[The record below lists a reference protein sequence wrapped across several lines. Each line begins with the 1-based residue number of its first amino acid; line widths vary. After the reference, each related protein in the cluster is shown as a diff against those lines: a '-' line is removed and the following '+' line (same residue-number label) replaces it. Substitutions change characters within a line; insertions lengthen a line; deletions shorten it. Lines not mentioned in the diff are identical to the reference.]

1 MKFVKEFFKPATK
14 DSSSSLPVPPTALQL
29 AIREVKQVHEHD
41 TKAGMSSSVYGMIL
55 PENKAKMLST
65 QQRMVSLCL

>member
-14 DSSSSLPVPPTALQL
+14 DSSSSLPVLSTALQL
-29 AIREVKQVHEHD
+29 AIREVKQVQEHD
-41 TKAGMSSSVYGMIL
+41 IKAGMKWSVYGMICL
-55 PENKAKMLST
+55 RTRPKLLST